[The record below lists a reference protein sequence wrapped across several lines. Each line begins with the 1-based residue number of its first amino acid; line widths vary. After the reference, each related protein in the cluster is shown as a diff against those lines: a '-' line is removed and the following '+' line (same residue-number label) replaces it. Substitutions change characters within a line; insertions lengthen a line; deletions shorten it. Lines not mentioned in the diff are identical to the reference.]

1 MSSGSAYQNIFQQRL
16 QLEKLN
22 WWQYREL
29 EQHRDSHGR
38 EIQMEWSNARPCTS
52 GFAKSCLRNW
62 KLLMQWNKRLDI
74 SFLLQPASHQP
85 DGQRHK
91 GTLRDTVRHPQEI
104 CLGQSRSGVT
114 LSKHVHGRGGQIT
127 WKTATMGL
135 GKKKPRAKHTLK
147 APEKRWCWHKNRR
160 SHKNMLTAS
169 KVAVGT

>member
-38 EIQMEWSNARPCTS
+38 EIQMEWSNARPRTS

-85 DGQRHK
+85 DGAVK
-91 GTLRDTVRHPQEI
+91 DNGTKELSVTPSGIPR
-104 CLGQSRSGVT
+104 RSAWVSHVQGVT
-114 LSKHVHGRGGQIT
+114 LSKHVHGRGEQIT

-147 APEKRWCWHKNRR
+147 APDKRWCWHKNRWV
-160 SHKNMLTAS
+160 HTDCK
-169 KVAVGT
+169 